1 MAGMNSF
8 GNFSEE
14 PDTDFGRKRNLNYLK
29 ESISKLSTDFKN
41 NSMFFQSMAANS
53 SKKRNGPQFFSN
65 ANLRSMDVAGGME
78 SALPNIHGGSQPP
91 KRLPVKSPV
100 MESIRMSR
108 QTRKYNIMSAGRNR
122 DDSPGYDSDSDQSN
136 ISKVT
141 NMRK

>member
-14 PDTDFGRKRNLNYLK
+14 PDTDFGKKRNLNYLK

-41 NSMFFQSMAANS
+41 NSMFFQSMVASS
-53 SKKRNGPQFFSN
+53 SKKRNGPQFFGN
-65 ANLRSMDVAGGME
+65 AMRSMDVAGGMD
-78 SALPNIHGGSQPP
+78 STLPNIHGGSQPP